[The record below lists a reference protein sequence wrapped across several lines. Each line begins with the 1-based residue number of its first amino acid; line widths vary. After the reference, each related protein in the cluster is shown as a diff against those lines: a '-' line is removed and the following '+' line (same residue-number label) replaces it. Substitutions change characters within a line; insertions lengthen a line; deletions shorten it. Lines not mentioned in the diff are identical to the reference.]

1 MTETLGVYTSAA
13 GNSDA
18 MVATGGRDSFNTDI
32 MYMIPLLG
40 VIIIIYS
47 LSSNSE
53 VCVCAC
59 ITLLI
64 VNIYIYIYIY
74 IYI

>member
-32 MYMIPLLG
+32 MYDTTTRSDNNNLQFILQQ
-40 VIIIIYS
+40 
-47 LSSNSE
+47 
-53 VCVCAC
+53 
-59 ITLLI
+59 
-64 VNIYIYIYIY
+64 
-74 IYI
+74 